1 MEQCDDRGGRYL
13 RQVSQNFSFTVKPFT
28 MTSFVRR
35 NLIRG
40 VPPILHSIDG
50 VAGRFRSS
58 ASGGG
63 ALVFRGTI
71 PGSLADVMNR
81 KNRSCNFL
89 ANISRVA
96 HSVLHMVYTCIWN
109 FNAKRL
115 VNVSFRC
122 EGWNGCL
129 SRSIHC
135 DCWV

>member
-1 MEQCDDRGGRYL
+1 MEQCEDLGGRYL

-28 MTSFVRR
+28 FTSFVRR

-40 VPPILHSIDG
+40 VPPRLHSIDG
-50 VAGRFRSS
+50 VVGRCRSS

-89 ANISRVA
+89 ADVTRVIDA
-96 HSVLHMVYTCIWN
+96 VLRV
-109 FNAKRL
+109 
-115 VNVSFRC
+115 VSILAI
-122 EGWNGCL
+122 GIL
-129 SRSIHC
+129 KS
-135 DCWV
+135 